1 MARISR
7 KNGIKGQIVDTG
19 KDIFRTA
26 IYLRLSVEDNGKK
39 DADSLENQREL
50 LLSYVA
56 DRPYLELVE
65 IYEDNGFTG
74 TDFERPDFQRM
85 LEDAQKG
92 KINCIVV
99 KDLSRL
105 GRNYVEAGNYLEKV
119 FPFLNIRFIA
129 VNDNYD
135 SVSLTSGEQLGATLK
150 NVVNDIYAKDISRK
164 SGSAL
169 KMKRVKGEYIG
180 NYAPYGYLKD
190 PKDKNHLI
198 VDPEAAP
205 IVEEIFV
212 MRSEGFGV
220 GTIIRILNEKGYP
233 SPGRLRYERG
243 IITNNNKK
251 GKGLL
256 WNRHVLTDLLYNIAY
271 IGHLAQ
277 GKSSS
282 CLHKGIP
289 FHWTDPSEWDI
300 AENTHEPIIRM
311 ELWEQV
317 QKVNQSLS
325 KAAKS
330 TQGKYSDLP
339 KRENPYGDLLRCA
352 DCGRVIKQVRSYSTS
367 KKRGTQSYYTYKCSG
382 YIELGETS
390 CPKRIMRAADLDTA
404 VLETIH
410 KQMEVF
416 LDTQRVLHQL
426 TAMEKEKAKQAIP
439 FGRLQKLQ
447 AEITRKR
454 KMIASLYVDF
464 KDGILSQDEY
474 LYAKETYQSE
484 LEKIEQEERE
494 LKSVHEKADSIN
506 VGERKW
512 MKLIDRYYNAES
524 LTKDMVKA
532 FVKEVKLYDDNS
544 ISIEFRY
551 RNEFEELMQECE
563 RIRRE
568 VA

>member
-7 KNGIKGQIVDTG
+7 KNGINGQIVDTG

-212 MRSEGFGV
+212 MRSEGLGV

-339 KRENPYGDLLRCA
+339 KRENPYGNLLRCA
-352 DCGRVIKQVRSYSTS
+352 DCGRVMKQVRSYSKS
-367 KKRGTQSYYTYKCSG
+367 KTRGAQSYYTYKCSG
-382 YIELGETS
+382 YIELGVAN
-390 CPKRIMRAADLDTA
+390 CPKRSMRAADLDTA

-426 TAMEKEKAKQAIP
+426 IALEKEKAKRDIP
-439 FGRLQKLQ
+439 PSQLQKLQ
-447 AEITRKR
+447 AEIAKKR
-454 KMIASLYVDF
+454 NMSASLYVDYR
-464 KDGILSQDEY
+464 DGILSQDEY
-474 LYAKETYQSE
+474 LYAKETYQAE
-484 LEKIEQEERE
+484 LEQMEQEERE
-494 LKSVHEKADSIN
+494 LRSMREKAAAISE
-506 VGERKW
+506 GEKKW
-512 MKLIDRYYNAES
+512 VKLIDQYYHAKN

-532 FVKEVKLYDDNS
+532 FVKEIQLYDDNS
-544 ISIEFRY
+544 ISVEFRY
-551 RNEFEELMQECE
+551 RNEFEELLRECE
-563 RIRRE
+563 KIRKE

>member
-7 KNGIKGQIVDTG
+7 KNGINGQIVDTG

-212 MRSEGFGV
+212 MRSEGLGV

-464 KDGILSQDEY
+464 KDGILSHDEY